1 MNTVEN
7 SSAASDAAKPTSASC
22 GDSSILFRQPAD
34 GLVEPGKPVLT
45 IDDSRDER
53 LPAFSRLTFRDRY
66 LRPGESSP
74 QQAFARAALAYAD
87 DIAHAQRLYHYLSQN
102 WFMQVTPMLT
112 NAPQRRRFGDVWSS
126 SFKRECFDQI
136 LGMPISCY
144 LSVVDTG
151 TEQLIEHEGEAVRIV
166 TQGGGIGGYWGATS
180 SGGRAAS
187 GRMRR
192 DETIPHLVVLDALMQ
207 ASPQDD
213 VRMAAY
219 AAYLDIN
226 HPSIVEFL
234 ALRKASGGDANRKAL
249 YLHHGIN
256 ISDDF
261 MQLIETCEHN
271 AQADDAWPLIDPIT
285 GETVEVVSARR
296 LWARLLEIAMET
308 GEPFL
313 LWTDTANRALPTAQ
327 REAGMRIVQSNL
339 CNEITLPTSTNRT
352 GVATLSSVNLARYS
366 EWKDEPLFIADLVRM
381 LDNSLEFFIN
391 NAPPGL
397 HKAVSDA
404 RRQRAL
410 GLGAMGFHSLVQNR
424 GLAMSDEAVTELNR
438 EVFAHIKTRALAAT
452 HTLAIERGP
461 CPDARGAQ
469 VRNMHLLAIAPN
481 GSSSILV
488 GGVSPGIEPY
498 RANVFTHKTLSGS
511 FVVKNPNLQTL
522 LAERGLDHEDTWLNI
537 AAHKGSVAHL
547 SALSARE
554 REIYRTALEIDQQVL
569 VRLAA
574 DRQAYLCQSQSLN
587 LFFPANTS
595 VAHLHAVHMQAWRSG
610 IKSRYYVRSENA
622 RSAEALSRHT
632 CLNTCS
638 YDQPLSTFSPGDIR
652 QAKGYYKPFHYP
664 WAFEAYKLQQQMH
677 WAPEEAPLHEDVA
690 DWRFKL
696 TDAER
701 HLLTQLFR
709 FFTTGDVDVGEA
721 YARCFLPTFLNE
733 EVRMMLQS
741 FAAMEA
747 VHVDAYSLLLETVG
761 MPESEYQAFKQY
773 RAMADKHDFLAQFA
787 MNDERDIARNLAVY
801 AAFTEGLQ
809 LFSSFVIL
817 LNFARAELPRGA
829 RMKGMTQIV
838 SWSVRD
844 ESLHVHCML
853 RLFRTFI
860 GERPHLWTCALRDDL
875 QDIGHTMV
883 KLEDAFIDLA
893 FEQGG
898 IEGLDAAATKRYIR
912 FIADRRLEGLMLAPR
927 WGVATNPLPFVD
939 YLTTGPE
946 HANFFETR
954 PTEYA
959 KAALTGS
966 WSDVWGRHSH

>member
-1 MNTVEN
+1 VKTAEN
-7 SSAASDAAKPTSASC
+7 SSEANYAVKPASASC
-22 GDSSILFRQPAD
+22 ADSSILFRQPAD
-34 GLVEPGKPVLT
+34 GQVEPGKPVLT
-45 IDDSRDER
+45 IDDSRDDR

-87 DIAHAQRLYHYLSQN
+87 DIAHPQRLYHYLSQG

-112 NAPQRRRFGDVWSS
+112 NAPQRRRFGDDWLS

-136 LGMPISCY
+136 HGMPISCY
-144 LSVVDTG
+144 LSVGGTG

-180 SGGRAAS
+180 PGGRASS

-192 DETIPHLVVLDALMQ
+192 DETIPHLAVLDALMQ

-234 ALRKASGGDANRKAL
+234 ELRKASGGDANRKAL
-249 YLHHGIN
+249 YLHHGVN

-271 AQADDAWPLIDPIT
+271 AHADDAWPLIDPIT

-313 LWTDTANRALPTAQ
+313 LWTDTTNRALPTAQ
-327 REAGMRIVQSNL
+327 REAGLRIVQSNL

-352 GVATLSSVNLARYS
+352 GVATLSSVNLAHYS
-366 EWKDEPLFIADLVRM
+366 EWKDEPLFITDL
-381 LDNSLEFFIN
+381 
-391 NAPPGL
+391 
-397 HKAVSDA
+397 
-404 RRQRAL
+404 
-410 GLGAMGFHSLVQNR
+410 
-424 GLAMSDEAVTELNR
+424 
-438 EVFAHIKTRALAAT
+438 
-452 HTLAIERGP
+452 
-461 CPDARGAQ
+461 
-469 VRNMHLLAIAPN
+469 
-481 GSSSILV
+481 
-488 GGVSPGIEPY
+488 
-498 RANVFTHKTLSGS
+498 
-511 FVVKNPNLQTL
+511 
-522 LAERGLDHEDTWLNI
+522 
-537 AAHKGSVAHL
+537 
-547 SALSARE
+547 
-554 REIYRTALEIDQQVL
+554 
-569 VRLAA
+569 
-574 DRQAYLCQSQSLN
+574 
-587 LFFPANTS
+587 
-595 VAHLHAVHMQAWRSG
+595 
-610 IKSRYYVRSENA
+610 
-622 RSAEALSRHT
+622 
-632 CLNTCS
+632 
-638 YDQPLSTFSPGDIR
+638 
-652 QAKGYYKPFHYP
+652 
-664 WAFEAYKLQQQMH
+664 
-677 WAPEEAPLHEDVA
+677 
-690 DWRFKL
+690 
-696 TDAER
+696 
-701 HLLTQLFR
+701 
-709 FFTTGDVDVGEA
+709 
-721 YARCFLPTFLNE
+721 
-733 EVRMMLQS
+733 VRMMLQS

-761 MPESEYQAFKQY
+761 MPESDYQAFKQY

-809 LFSSFVIL
+809 LFSSFAIL

-844 ESLHVHCML
+844 ESLHVHYML

-927 WGVATNPLPFVD
+927 WGVVTNPLAFVD
-939 YLTTGPE
+939 YLTAGPE

-966 WSDVWGRHSH
+966 WSDVWGQYSH